1 MSEQTSQPKDDLIGK
16 VLGQYEILEEVGRGG
31 MATVYRA
38 RQLSINRVV
47 AVKVLPRAL
56 LHDPG
61 FFERFERE
69 VDVVAHLEHPHILPI
84 YDYGKADDI
93 PFIAMRYLAGGSLA
107 QIIRRGLPRL
117 EDLDRP
123 FTQVAQALDYAH
135 QQGIIHRDIKP
146 GNVMLDENSNAYLSD
161 FGIARVLGSN
171 LTGSA
176 IIGTP
181 AYMSPEQAHGLP
193 LDARSDI
200 YSLGIVLFE
209 LITGREPYQAETPM
223 ALLLK
228 HINEPIPP
236 ISQFRKGVPASV
248 EQVIARATAKDP
260 NARYASAGEMAR
272 DFSEA
277 LRETRR
283 GKPSVGQIEIE
294 DAPTMRDVQ
303 QVTPYPTPTPNPYPP
318 QPTPYPGGQQPP
330 TPYPPGTPPP
340 YAAAQPT
347 PYPPGTPYPAGQPGV
362 YPPGQPTPY
371 ATPYPSGYGTPPP
384 VAAPRRRLPLVVIAA
399 GVVLLVIIGA
409 VFLLPGI
416 ISPQGEIP
424 VTRVAEAIGTA
435 TPFVSGQVISTNR
448 YSINLPGSWIPPQG
462 FLDLSD
468 GERLVHLWQD
478 PNLTFYV
485 AVEMVEKGNLSDK
498 ATFQAAIDDFDARY
512 IQPRQS
518 LTLIDE
524 ATAPDGTVRR
534 SYRMVGADN
543 PAFPPGQLDVFYLNR
558 APYLVA
564 VNMYSADSTG
574 NTLVP
579 TFQQILDSLRVN
591 AAS

>member
-1 MSEQTSQPKDDLIGK
+1 MSEQTNQPKDDLIGK
-16 VLGQYEILEEVGRGG
+16 VLGQYEILEEIGRGG

-47 AVKVLPRAL
+47 AVKVLPPAL
-56 LHDPG
+56 LHDSG

-84 YDYGKADDI
+84 YDYGKAESL
-93 PFIAMRYLAGGSLA
+93 PYIAMRYLAGGSLA
-107 QIIRRGLPRL
+107 QLVRRGLPKL

-146 GNVMLDENSNAYLSD
+146 GNVMLDENGNAYLSD

-200 YSLGIVLFE
+200 YSLGIVMFE

-236 ISQFRKGVPASV
+236 VSQFRQGVTAGV

-277 LRETRR
+277 LREARR
-283 GKPSVGQIEIE
+283 GKPSSGQIEVE
-294 DAPTMRDVQ
+294 DAPTMREAPRP
-303 QVTPYPTPTPNPYPP
+303 TPYPTPQPVQYPP
-318 QPTPYPGGQQPP
+318 QPTPYPYTAGQQP
-330 TPYPPGTPPP
+330 TPYNPGTPP
-340 YAAAQPT
+340 YAAGQPA
-347 PYPPGTPYPAGQPGV
+347 PYPPGTPYPAGQQVPYPAP
-362 YPPGQPTPY
+362 YPPGY
-371 ATPYPSGYGTPPP
+371 VTPPP
-384 VAAPRRRLPLVVIAA
+384 TAAPRRLPLAVIAA
-399 GVVLLVIIGA
+399 GVVLLVIVGA

-424 VTRVAEAIGTA
+424 VTRVASAVGTA
-435 TPFVSGQVISTNR
+435 TPFMNAQVVSTDR
-448 YSINLPGSWIPPQG
+448 YSINLPGAWIPPQG
-462 FLDLSD
+462 YYDLSD
-468 GERLVHLWQD
+468 DERLIHIWQD
-478 PNLTFYV
+478 ENLASYV
-485 AVEMVEKGNLSDK
+485 AVVIPQRLAIRSDDDFLAAVNSYTARYYQTERAANL
-498 ATFQAAIDDFDARY
+498 TPIDDV
-512 IQPRQS
+512 
-518 LTLIDE
+518 
-524 ATAPDGTVRR
+524 TAQDGTVRQ
-534 SYRMVGADN
+534 SYRLHGDVQ
-543 PAFPPGQLDVFYLNR
+543 PPFPPGQLDVFFINR
-558 APYLVA
+558 APNLV
-564 VNMYSADSTG
+564 VLEMYSADSTG
-574 NTLVP
+574 STLVP